1 MGGSAVNVGDDGGDA
16 VTAVGGGDGAG
27 QATGDGGAG
36 GTTGLAG
43 RRAACSRRYAARISA
58 TLGAG
63 ASVGGATG
71 TTFGAGGEFGPLFLI
86 FAVSASR
93 AACLGVSAFV
103 ASTLGLACASRLQ
116 LTPRRA
122 LRCLTFS
129 TRAKTGLA
137 LVTH

>member
-1 MGGSAVNVGDDGGDA
+1 MCAVAWRVARSLVARGRRCGGRSDA

-27 QATGDGGAG
+27 QATGAGGAG

-71 TTFGAGGEFGPLFLI
+71 PTFGATRLLFGYRGGDGAGAGAAAASG
-86 FAVSASR
+86 AVQRDSPVAALCQYASPE
-93 AACLGVSAFV
+93 
-103 ASTLGLACASRLQ
+103 TW
-116 LTPRRA
+116 T
-122 LRCLTFS
+122 
-129 TRAKTGLA
+129 
-137 LVTH
+137 

>member
-1 MGGSAVNVGDDGGDA
+1 MARGRRRLGRGDA

-27 QATGDGGAG
+27 QANGDGWRRRHDRLVRPPRRL
-36 GTTGLAG
+36 LA
-43 RRAACSRRYAARISA
+43 RYAARISA

-93 AACLGVSAFV
+93 AV
-103 ASTLGLACASRLQ
+103 AAASLRSWWRRWDLPVLLACSSRF
-116 LTPRRA
+116 A
-122 LRCLTFS
+122 ERC
-129 TRAKTGLA
+129 A
-137 LVTH
+137 V

>member
-1 MGGSAVNVGDDGGDA
+1 MGGSALNEGGDGGDA

-71 TTFGAGGEFGPLFLI
+71 TTIGAGGEVGPLFFI

-93 AACLGVSAFV
+93 AAAARLLRPWRRRWDLPVLLPCSSRFAER
-103 ASTLGLACASRLQ
+103 CAVLFFFDSRSNR
-116 LTPRRA
+116 T
-122 LRCLTFS
+122 S
-129 TRAKTGLA
+129 VK
-137 LVTH
+137 

>member
-1 MGGSAVNVGDDGGDA
+1 MGGSAVNVGGDGGDA

-71 TTFGAGGEFGPLFLI
+71 TTFGAGGEFGPLFFI

-93 AACLGVSAFV
+93 AV
-103 ASTLGLACASRLQ
+103 AAASLRSWWRRWDLPVLLACSSRF
-116 LTPRRA
+116 A
-122 LRCLTFS
+122 ERCAVLFF
-129 TRAKTGLA
+129 RLA
-137 LVTH
+137 LKSN

>member
-1 MGGSAVNVGDDGGDA
+1 VARGRRCGGRGDA
-16 VTAVGGGDGAG
+16 VTAAGGGDGAG

-71 TTFGAGGEFGPLFLI
+71 TTFGAGGEFGPLFFI

-93 AACLGVSAFV
+93 AAAVASSAFV
-103 ASTLGLACASRLQ
+103 VATLVLAGASRLQ

-122 LRCLTFS
+122 LRCPLFS
-129 TRAKTGLA
+129 TRAQTLA
-137 LVTH
+137 I

>member
-1 MGGSAVNVGDDGGDA
+1 MGGSAVNVGGDGGDA

-71 TTFGAGGEFGPLFLI
+71 TTFGAGGEFGPLFFI

-93 AACLGVSAFV
+93 AV
-103 ASTLGLACASRLQ
+103 AAASLRSWWRRWHLPVLLACSSRLEE
-116 LTPRRA
+116 
-122 LRCLTFS
+122 RCAVLLFS
-129 TRAKTGLA
+129 TRAQKA
-137 LVTH
+137 SV